1 MSEMSNLFQFRAHYQ
16 LKTVLSESYG
26 DLRGRNKPIASSLGD
41 EVILSGMGISASYP
55 LVSFF
60 TYEII
65 LFYGSDSDIDL
76 VLSINQA

>member
-1 MSEMSNLFQFRAHYQ
+1 MRTTLESNFFW
-16 LKTVLSESYG
+16 
-26 DLRGRNKPIASSLGD
+26 ILGD

>member
-1 MSEMSNLFQFRAHYQ
+1 MRTTPESNFFW
-16 LKTVLSESYG
+16 
-26 DLRGRNKPIASSLGD
+26 ILGD

>member
-1 MSEMSNLFQFRAHYQ
+1 MR
-16 LKTVLSESYG
+16 
-26 DLRGRNKPIASSLGD
+26 
-41 EVILSGMGISASYP
+41 ISASYP